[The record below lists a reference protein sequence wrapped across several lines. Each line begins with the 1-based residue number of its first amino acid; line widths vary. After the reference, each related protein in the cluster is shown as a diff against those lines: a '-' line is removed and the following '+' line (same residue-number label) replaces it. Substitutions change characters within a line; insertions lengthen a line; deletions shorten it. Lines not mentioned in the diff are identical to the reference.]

1 MTVIF
6 SNLTFKKKL
15 TAIKMKNLTQSQLM
29 YEIESWQVTLND
41 LATENYALK
50 SKLIEIAQKLDEPEV
65 LLSVEHIHTEI
76 LDNERLIGLFKKDIN
91 QQEQEIKLAIM
102 DSEKGNKAKIKSQ
115 NIIRNDIKKTKRLL
129 KRKMLFAQFLLSFY
143 LIGQQNIQP

>member
-1 MTVIF
+1 
-6 SNLTFKKKL
+6 
-15 TAIKMKNLTQSQLM
+15 MKNLTQSQLM

>member
-1 MTVIF
+1 
-6 SNLTFKKKL
+6 
-15 TAIKMKNLTQSQLM
+15 MKNLTQSQLM

-50 SKLIEIAQKLDEPEV
+50 SKLIEIAKKLDEPEV